1 MEVNQI
7 VLFELDVA
15 IPAQQF
21 RIEYTLVEKG
31 GLPVVPEFL
40 LRLLKISALMPAEI
54 AKYFGFS
61 AKELSVA
68 MIPFIKNGEIRI
80 RPDGKAELTEIGLRL
95 FSESHETPV
104 VKRKEERQQTFT
116 FDLLA
121 FSYLGRSLKSVES
134 KRTLELQVATEKL
147 TESCR
152 FAVEAFMSQLYD
164 IHRLGHLGGQ
174 QQERLPP
181 ELYKVAETQKVREGW
196 EILVERAA
204 IDANARQVRFIA
216 IEGLRENEAY
226 LRQRTEQ
233 LSRQTTI
240 ENFELVLRLVEI
252 LGDTDSY
259 DFLRSDGLDIQKLNA
274 TAASAINSD
283 TRIFGSLQLQENWN
297 KVFSLLEKH
306 RKELKRTYQGEPL
319 KLTWLAP
326 ASHELWGKSA
336 RHGEICSAFN
346 ELSNAKAQSG
356 KGDKLFEV
364 KVLIP
369 LSSDRD
375 MQGIKRA
382 RSDCSEAKNLLY
394 GFVESEVLS
403 PIEAIILEGRLAVVL
418 YHLVIPEISQVPI
431 PFGFVTEN
439 ASRVDMLG
447 IFISSTLE
455 EYVAG
460 NTPRFLGPIEKSKGN
475 R

>member
-1 MEVNQI
+1 METTPI

-15 IPAQQF
+15 VPAQQF
-21 RIEYTLVEKG
+21 RIEYTLVDKG

-95 FSESHETPV
+95 FSEGHETPI

-134 KRTLELQVATEKL
+134 KRTLELQAATETL

-152 FAVEAFMSQLYD
+152 SAVEAFMGQLYD
-164 IHRLGHLGGQ
+164 IHRMGHLGGQ

-216 IEGLRENEAY
+216 LEGLRENEAY

-233 LSRQTTI
+233 LSRQTAT
-240 ENFELVLRLVEI
+240 ENFELVLRLVDM
-252 LGDTDSY
+252 LGDADSY
-259 DFLRSDGLDIQKLNA
+259 DFLRSGGLDLQAFNA

-283 TRIFGSLQLQENWN
+283 TRIFGSLQLQEN
-297 KVFSLLEKH
+297 
-306 RKELKRTYQGEPL
+306 
-319 KLTWLAP
+319 
-326 ASHELWGKSA
+326 
-336 RHGEICSAFN
+336 
-346 ELSNAKAQSG
+346 
-356 KGDKLFEV
+356 
-364 KVLIP
+364 
-369 LSSDRD
+369 
-375 MQGIKRA
+375 
-382 RSDCSEAKNLLY
+382 
-394 GFVESEVLS
+394 
-403 PIEAIILEGRLAVVL
+403 
-418 YHLVIPEISQVPI
+418 
-431 PFGFVTEN
+431 
-439 ASRVDMLG
+439 
-447 IFISSTLE
+447 
-455 EYVAG
+455 
-460 NTPRFLGPIEKSKGN
+460 
-475 R
+475 